1 MCGDCLDSMVRKTV
15 PANGKQYVYYVCST
29 NKKNKNHCSSHR
41 ISEADLM
48 DAVLKSIQL
57 HVSEMLGV
65 RNALKMID
73 ELQWKQA
80 GIEKYEE
87 RIRRE
92 KQKKAKIEARKLN
105 LYEDFKDGILT
116 KAEYVQMK
124 EEYSYQIA
132 VSDRAITSYE
142 HEVELLKNNKGSRQ
156 EWIKA
161 FKKFENI
168 KYFIRNY
175 I

>member
-1 MCGDCLDSMVRKTV
+1 M
-15 PANGKQYVYYVCST
+15 
-29 NKKNKNHCSSHR
+29 
-41 ISEADLM
+41 
-48 DAVLKSIQL
+48 L

-65 RNALKMID
+65 RIALKMID
-73 ELQWKQA
+73 EYQWKQA

-124 EEYSYQIA
+124 EEYGYQIA
-132 VSDRAITSYE
+132 VSEQS
-142 HEVELLKNNKGSRQ
+142 LPMSMK
-156 EWIKA
+156 
-161 FKKFENI
+161 
-168 KYFIRNY
+168 
-175 I
+175 